1 MAARPPRHRAAGPS
15 GGIVEP
21 VPPALARL
29 LRRAVLDHARTE
41 HRRSY
46 PPVLH
51 VGVPGRA
58 VRTFVA
64 GAEEPLDHA
73 VRADVVQAM
82 VRTAERTG
90 EPLVWLTRG
99 EVGPAAGVHEAD
111 VAWTAAVIAA
121 GAELGRALPLVVV
134 TRRSWRDP
142 RTGTSRTWKRVRQ
155 R

>member
-1 MAARPPRHRAAGPS
+1 MAARPSRHRPGQP
-15 GGIVEP
+15 GGISEP

-41 HRRSY
+41 RRRSH
-46 PPVLH
+46 PPALH
-51 VGVPGRA
+51 VGVPGRG

-64 GAEEPLDHA
+64 GPQDLLDHA
-73 VRADVVQAM
+73 ARTDVVQAM
-82 VRTAERTG
+82 VRAAERTG
-90 EPLVWLTRG
+90 EPLIWLTRR
-99 EVGPAAGVHEAD
+99 ELLTATDVHEAD

-134 TRRSWRDP
+134 TRRGWRDP
-142 RTGTSRTWKRVRQ
+142 RTGTSRTWKRVRE